1 MGEAG
6 RGEEW
11 RGRRGGGGRGEEGG
25 GGGGCREGEAERG
38 RRREGGGEREAGRGE
53 GEGLTCSRGS
63 FISLI
68 VGVSN
73 IMDAHDSTVTMIISQ
88 SKYVTMPSSSLE
100 STRFHGNM
108 VTGVVCGY
116 YRFYAIKTFNCV
128 L

>member
-1 MGEAG
+1 MD
-6 RGEEW
+6 
-11 RGRRGGGGRGEEGG
+11 GGRVI
-25 GGGGCREGEAERG
+25 G
-38 RRREGGGEREAGRGE
+38 RRRRERERGE

-100 STRFHGNM
+100 SRRFHGN
-108 VTGVVCGY
+108 
-116 YRFYAIKTFNCV
+116 RR
-128 L
+128 